1 MRTSY
6 LPSLN
11 CIAHKIQ
18 YISALYISII
28 LATPLSR
35 YSINICNYKN
45 KIGWQYFFVA
55 GTLSTNYHL
64 EAELS
69 FLRDSFSSSTHCVL
83 VRDGTSRRNTV
94 QPTQL
99 WWVTLER
106 MRWVNLQMVYISR
119 IFHWLSFITHA
130 NTEILRSS

>member
-69 FLRDSFSSSTHCVL
+69 FYGTVSVPVL
-83 VRDGTSRRNTV
+83 TVCWWETALAGGTPYSPPSCDEWPWNGWDGSIYK
-94 QPTQL
+94 
-99 WWVTLER
+99 WF
-106 MRWVNLQMVYISR
+106 ISQEY
-119 IFHWLSFITHA
+119 FTGSPLLHMQ
-130 NTEILRSS
+130 ILKY